1 MKAPSLSR
9 LFQALCALALPS
21 ASPCALAV
29 QTANLLWRDGATLDI
44 EGRGFPGLTSSPYV
58 RIPDKWKDAIPEGVW
73 RNSRTSMGMC
83 FRFVTDSPTVG
94 VRWSAAALP
103 PPHPQMAP
111 GGQTGIDIYR
121 RAPGGE
127 WSHCRMATPDPK
139 TRRGELLLDWTPGD
153 ECLVYLPMRIPNLAS
168 FEIGVAEGSSF
179 DPPPPHAVAKP
190 VVHYGTSIVHGSR
203 ASRPGMAFPAIYS
216 RLADVEVVNL
226 GFPGL
231 GKMEL
236 PMADLLAEIDAS
248 LYIVDCDWNME
259 AEEQQERYEDFVRRL
274 REKSTHV
281 CPAQPDGAA
290 LEVPESAQHD
300 GAALQAAPG
309 VGFAHSAATPILL
322 CGGCTETGVARP
334 QEVFAKGVYDK
345 LKAEDPQKW
354 ANLHFLSGVG
364 QLPVSSDATTD
375 HIHPNDYGLAHMGP
389 VYAEA
394 VKHIIFANHNKGN
407 EQ

>member
-1 MKAPSLSR
+1 MKTPSLSC
-9 LFQALCALALPS
+9 LFRALCALVLPGASPRALALPS
-21 ASPCALAV
+21 AS
-29 QTANLLWRDGATLDI
+29 LLWRDGATLAI
-44 EGRGFPGLTSSPYV
+44 EGRGFPDETDSPYV
-58 RIPDKWKDAIPEGVW
+58 RIPEKWKDAFPEGVW

-83 FRFVTDSPTVG
+83 VRFVTSSAVVG
-94 VRWSAAALP
+94 IRWGAVALP
-103 PPHPQMAP
+103 PAHPQMAP
-111 GGQTGIDIYR
+111 GGQTGIDVYR
-121 RAPGGE
+121 RAPGGD
-127 WSHCRMATPDPK
+127 WTHCRMATPDPK
-139 TRRGELLLDWTPGD
+139 DRRGELLLNWKPGD

-190 VVHYGTSIVHGSR
+190 VVHYGTSIVHGAR

-231 GKMEL
+231 GRMEL
-236 PMADLLAEIDAS
+236 PMADLLAEIDAA

-259 AEEQQERYEDFVRRL
+259 VEMQQERYEPFVRRL
-274 REKSTHV
+274 RELK
-281 CPAQPDGAA
+281 P
-290 LEVPESAQHD
+290 
-300 GAALQAAPG
+300 
-309 VGFAHSAATPILL
+309 ATPILL

-345 LKAEDPQKW
+345 LKAEDPEKW

-394 VKHIIFANHNKGN
+394 VKHIIFANPNKEN
-407 EQ
+407 EP

>member
-1 MKAPSLSR
+1 MKNRPLSSLFRAIAALVLPGAGAAASVADLPP
-9 LFQALCALALPS
+9 LF
-21 ASPCALAV
+21 
-29 QTANLLWRDGATLDI
+29 WRDCATLDI
-44 EGRGFPGLTSSPYV
+44 EGRGFPGETSSPYV
-58 RIPDKWKDAIPEGVW
+58 RIPDRWKDAIPEGVW

-83 FRFVTDSPTVG
+83 VRFVTDSPAVG

-111 GGQTGIDIYR
+111 GGQTGIDVYR

-127 WSHCRMATPDPK
+127 WTHCRMATPDPK
-139 TRRGELLLDWTPGD
+139 TKRGELLLDWTPGD

-236 PMADLLAEIDAS
+236 PMADLLAEIDAA
-248 LYIVDCDWNME
+248 LYIVDCDWNMTAKMVE
-259 AEEQQERYEDFVRRL
+259 ERYE
-274 REKSTHV
+274 S
-281 CPAQPDGAA
+281 
-290 LEVPESAQHD
+290 
-300 GAALQAAPG
+300 
-309 VGFAHSAATPILL
+309 
-322 CGGCTETGVARP
+322 
-334 QEVFAKGVYDK
+334 
-345 LKAEDPQKW
+345 
-354 ANLHFLSGVG
+354 
-364 QLPVSSDATTD
+364 
-375 HIHPNDYGLAHMGP
+375 
-389 VYAEA
+389 
-394 VKHIIFANHNKGN
+394 
-407 EQ
+407 